1 MKKIIALI
9 LVLVFA
15 LAPLTGCQTKDD
27 KTITVGASVT
37 PHAEILR
44 IAQPLMEAK
53 GYKLEIK
60 EFTDYILPN
69 TSVENGDLDANYFQH
84 QPYLDSFNAENK
96 THIVSVAAIHYE
108 PFGIYAGKSASLDD
122 IKDGTKIAIPND
134 GTNEG
139 RALFLLQDLGYITMK
154 EGISFEATILDI
166 AEYNVNIEIIE
177 LEAAQLVR
185 SLEDVDF
192 AVINGNYALQGGLNA
207 ADDALATEAKDSSA
221 ATTYANVLCVKEG
234 NENNEAI
241 LALIECL
248 KSEEVRKHINDS
260 YGGAVVPMF

>member
-15 LAPLTGCQTKDD
+15 LAPLTGCQVKDD
-27 KTITVGASVT
+27 KTIVVGASVT

-53 GYKLEIK
+53 GYTLEIR

-84 QPYLDSFNAENK
+84 QPYLDSFNAENN

-108 PFGIYAGKSASLDD
+108 PFGIYGGKSSSLDE

-154 EGISFEATILDI
+154 DGISFEATILDI
-166 AEYNVNIEIIE
+166 AEYKVNIEIIE

-207 ADDALATEAKDSSA
+207 AEDALATEAKDSSA

-234 NENNEAI
+234 NENNEGI